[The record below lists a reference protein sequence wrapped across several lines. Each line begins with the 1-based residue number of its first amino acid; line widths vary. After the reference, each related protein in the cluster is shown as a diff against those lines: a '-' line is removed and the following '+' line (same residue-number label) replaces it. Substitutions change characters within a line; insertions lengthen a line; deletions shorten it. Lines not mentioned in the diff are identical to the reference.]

1 MRAQSRRDQRVATV
15 CRAIAFTLLLVL
27 LSGAAVVP
35 PTPEPPWI
43 WPVDGDRAV
52 TAPFRAP
59 AHAYASGHRGVDIA
73 APVGTV
79 VHAPADGIVA
89 FRGVVVDRPLVTIDH
104 GGGIVTTFEPVES
117 TLMPGAAVT
126 AGEEIGTV
134 GRGGHT
140 AADELHL
147 GVRFDDVYINPM
159 LMFADVPRAIL
170 LPCCSPTAGT
180 SAAGVPSAG
189 APDPLKRGGGRV
201 GRSL

>member
-1 MRAQSRRDQRVATV
+1 MRGKSRRDQRVATV
-15 CRAIAFTLLLVL
+15 CRTIAFTLLVAL
-27 LSGAAVVP
+27 LPGAAVAP

-43 WPVDGDRAV
+43 WPVDGERAV

-59 AHAYASGHRGVDIA
+59 AHAYAPGHRGVDVH
-73 APVGTV
+73 APVGSV

-104 GGGIVTTFEPVES
+104 GGAIVTTFEPVES
-117 TLMPGAAVT
+117 TLTPGASVR
-126 AGEEIGTV
+126 AGEDIGTV
-134 GRGGHT
+134 ARGGHT
-140 AADELHL
+140 TADELHL

-180 SAAGVPSAG
+180 SAAEVPSAR
-189 APDPLKRGGGRV
+189 APDALRRGGGRV